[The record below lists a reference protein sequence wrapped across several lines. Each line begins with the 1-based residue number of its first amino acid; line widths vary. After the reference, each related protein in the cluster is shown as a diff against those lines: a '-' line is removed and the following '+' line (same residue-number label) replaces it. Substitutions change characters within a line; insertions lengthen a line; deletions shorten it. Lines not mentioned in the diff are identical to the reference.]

1 MKNKLLISLLIIVTS
16 YLTYSLF
23 FNIPEINDNSSKNG
37 SILSDNTQPSQN
49 PYIIREK
56 PSTVEE
62 INYSLS
68 ENNSILSDNTP
79 TSLQN
84 SEKPSNAKENPAN
97 LEEEIY
103 NLPENSSDLSDDT
116 QISPI
121 TSKKH
126 SDAKENPSNVID
138 NDTKNSDTYT
148 ISNNISST
156 TNTEKKTIT
165 ISNFLNSLKCT
176 NYILKSGETLTQVAR
191 KYENTCNLNTSLK
204 LIKSINKINDVDNV
218 NSGFTLSIPES
229 IITTGTMHLVTTGDT
244 WYSISQKHYNTYDVN
259 SITKILVYINDL
271 PNNDLPLGESI
282 FLPSI

>member
-1 MKNKLLISLLIIVTS
+1 MKNKLLISLLIIGTS

-37 SILSDNTQPSQN
+37 SILSDDT
-49 PYIIREK
+49 
-56 PSTVEE
+56 
-62 INYSLS
+62 L
-68 ENNSILSDNTP
+68 

-84 SEKPSNAKENPAN
+84 SEKPSNVKENPAN

-148 ISNNISST
+148 LSNNISST
-156 TNTEKKTIT
+156 TNLEKKTIT

-191 KYENTCNLNTSLK
+191 KYENTCNLNTSIK
-204 LIKSINKINDVDNV
+204 LIKSINKINDVDNI
-218 NSGFTLSIPES
+218 NSGFKLSIPES
-229 IITTGTMHLVTTGDT
+229 IITTGTMHLVTTEDT

-271 PNNDLPLGESI
+271 PNNDLPLGESL

>member
-37 SILSDNTQPSQN
+37 SILSDNTQTSPK
-49 PYIIREK
+49 PYTI
-56 PSTVEE
+56 
-62 INYSLS
+62 
-68 ENNSILSDNTP
+68 
-79 TSLQN
+79 
-84 SEKPSNAKENPAN
+84 KE
-97 LEEEIY
+97 
-103 NLPENSSDLSDDT
+103 T
-116 QISPI
+116 
-121 TSKKH
+121 
-126 SDAKENPSNVID
+126 PSNVID
-138 NDTKNSDTYT
+138 NNPKNSDTYT
-148 ISNNISST
+148 VSNNISST

-204 LIKSINKINDVDNV
+204 LIKSINKINDVDSI
-218 NSGFTLSIPES
+218 NSGITLSIPES
-229 IITTGTMHLVTTGDT
+229 IITTGLMHLVTTGDT
-244 WYSISQKHYNTYDVN
+244 WYSISQKYYNTYDVN